1 MNEKNTQAKTYV
13 EYIKTNYSTPSQSID
28 IVEVYKALGKEQLKT
43 ISKDTDYINI
53 IDELWDRKNLSRSDI
68 FDFFQRGDI
77 YKGYIAS
84 MLWGGLG
91 ADKTRWNNLKKALS
105 TEKEGIEKRLK
116 RILNLLAND
125 KFEDAFKSMYDE
137 NKIEGIR
144 VSYFTKLLYFLYPH
158 REKSLVPLIYD
169 KWGWHIHAALLFED
183 GKTDKILEYFT
194 VTTTIKITKTGL
206 SSDKLDVS
214 LKNKKVTASS
224 AYLDYI
230 TRISCLCQSFSHNNN
245 PSPGQMEEFLFGRSR
260 KQDKSETNPRI
271 VLLKYLSKDLSGLI
285 RESNCIESQISRSS
299 QPYDNDESPCDF
311 LPKRMTKDLIVVGGT
326 FGLSGGYPKDWS
338 NPSEILVVTKQGT
351 FSARLRTFKSDR
363 RTIRG
368 EQIKEYINCCGYKEK
383 QRVQA
388 DISLSD
394 DNNVLTIEISQE

>member
-1 MNEKNTQAKTYV
+1 MNEKHTQAKTYV

-28 IVEVYKALGKEQLKT
+28 IVKVYGELGKEQLKT
-43 ISKDTDYINI
+43 ISKNTDYISI

-68 FDFFQRGDI
+68 FDFFQRGEI
-77 YKGYIAS
+77 YKGYIAT

-105 TEKEGIEKRLK
+105 IEKEEIEKRLK
-116 RILNLLAND
+116 RIINLLTND

-137 NKIEGIR
+137 NKIEGIG

-158 REKSLVPLIYD
+158 REKHLVPLIYD

-183 GKTDKILEYFT
+183 GKTDKVLEFFT
-194 VTTTIKITKTGL
+194 VTTTKKITKTGRYNY
-206 SSDKLDVS
+206 KLEIS
-214 LKNKKVTASS
+214 LKNNKVTASS

-230 TRISCLCQSFSHNNN
+230 TRISCLCQSFSRNNN
-245 PSPGQMEEFLFGRSR
+245 PNPGQMEEFLFGRSR

-271 VLLKYLSKDLSGLI
+271 VLLKYLLKDLSGLI

-299 QPYDNDESPCDF
+299 QTIDNDESPCDF

-326 FGLSGGYPKDWS
+326 LGLSGYPKNWPD
-338 NPSEILVVTKQGT
+338 PSEILVITKQGT
-351 FSARLRTFKSDR
+351 FSAQLRTFKNDH
-363 RTIRG
+363 RTIRDK
-368 EQIKEYINCCGYKEK
+368 QIKEYINCCGYKEK

-394 DNNVLTIEISQE
+394 DNVLTIDISQE

>member
-1 MNEKNTQAKTYV
+1 MNEQNKQAQTYI

-105 TEKEGIEKRLK
+105 TEKEEIEKRLK

-137 NKIEGIR
+137 NKIEGIG

-183 GKTDKILEYFT
+183 GKTEKIFEYF
-194 VTTTIKITKTGL
+194 KITKTGR

-214 LKNKKVTASS
+214 LKNNKVTASS

-230 TRISCLCQSFSHNNN
+230 TRISCLCQSFSRNNN
-245 PSPGQMEEFLFGRSR
+245 PSPGQMEEFLFGRNR

-285 RESNCIESQISRSS
+285 RESDCIESQISRSS
-299 QPYDNDESPCDF
+299 QTFDNDESICDS
-311 LPKRMTKDLIVVGGT
+311 LPNRMTKDLIVVRGT
-326 FGLSGGYPKDWS
+326 FGLSGYPKNWS
-338 NPSEILVVTKQGT
+338 DPSEILVITKQGT
-351 FSARLRTFKSDR
+351 FSAMLLTFKNDH
-363 RTIRG
+363 RTIRSKK
-368 EQIKEYINCCGYKEK
+368 IKEYINCCGYEEK
-383 QRVQA
+383 QRLQA
-388 DISLSD
+388 DISLSAD
-394 DNNVLTIEISQE
+394 KVLTIEIIQG